1 MKNESGIHPALDR
14 VLIRPDEIEE
24 VTAGGIIIPGPVGEL
39 HAMAQSI
46 GTFIEAG
53 PDAYTDYT
61 ETHRDPS
68 GAVTSMVTRGYSG
81 PAARPGDRVA
91 FAKYGGLQ
99 VEGKD
104 GKTYRIMNDI
114 DVTGIAEE
122 GVSFTDLKS
131 RKPIAESA
139 RKS

>member
-1 MKNESGIHPALDR
+1 MTNESGIHPCLDR
-14 VLIRPDEIEE
+14 VLIKPDDIEE
-24 VTAGGIIIPGPVGEL
+24 VTAGGIVIPTNVGEL

-53 PDAYTDYT
+53 PDAYSHYT
-61 ETHRDPS
+61 EVSEDSS
-68 GAVTSMVTRGYSG
+68 GRSVVTRGYKG
-81 PAARPGDRVA
+81 PAAKPGDRVA

-104 GKTYRIMNDI
+104 GKTYRLMNDE
-114 DVTGIAEE
+114 DVTAVVEE

-131 RKPIAESA
+131 RKPVHESA
-139 RKS
+139 RKR